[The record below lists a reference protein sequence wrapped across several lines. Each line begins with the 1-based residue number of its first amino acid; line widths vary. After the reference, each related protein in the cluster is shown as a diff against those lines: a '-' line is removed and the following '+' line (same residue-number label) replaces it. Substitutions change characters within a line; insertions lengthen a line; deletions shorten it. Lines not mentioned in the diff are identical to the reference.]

1 MATDTRTFDSTNAT
15 TNGAASITGNDAHLY
30 SAGSTGTQAGSAF
43 FNDTVSLDADF
54 TVTYTA
60 TIANSD
66 GIGVVFHNDARGAS
80 ALGLDDYSIGFA
92 GKASFNTGIQY
103 GLAVEFDTRQDN
115 PTNPGN
121 DINDNHSALR
131 YTGTRGGNPQG
142 NLTEQVN
149 VDSIVDLDD
158 GSVHAVQL
166 DWTAA
171 TNTLTWSLNG
181 TQITSVSY
189 SDATIDAFFQFPAD
203 GADVARDVHIG
214 VTSSSDA
221 GAGAVVQDF
230 TVTADFACF
239 ARGTR
244 IATPAGETLVEDL
257 QIGDLVRAADGRD
270 VPVKWVGTQTVMTR
284 FKPAERLA
292 LVRFAAGSLGH
303 DLPRRDLMVTTDHAM
318 LVDGVLCHAGALVN
332 GDSIVQIPA
341 AEMGESYTVYHIET
355 DAREIILA
363 EGAETET
370 FIDNVSRRVFDNYAE
385 FEALYGDVDE
395 MVELPLP
402 RALSHRQVPPAL
414 RKRLGAVR
422 VA

>member
-1 MATDTRTFDSTNAT
+1 MAVDTRGFNDTNAT
-15 TNGAASITGNDAHLY
+15 TNGVTSLNGTEAIIYDDL
-30 SAGSTGTQAGSAF
+30 SAVRGQAGSVF
-43 FNDTVSLDADF
+43 FNDTISLEANF
-54 TVTYTA
+54 SISYSA
-60 TIANSD
+60 TFVGPD
-66 GIGVVFHNDARGAS
+66 GIAFVMQASGAGAS
-80 ALGLDDYSIGFA
+80 ALGGVGIGMGYA
-92 GKASFNTGIQY
+92 GIAN
-103 GLAVEFDTRQDN
+103 GLAVELDTYFN
-115 PTNPGN
+115 GPGFN
-121 DINDNHSALR
+121 NVDINDNSSVIRDTDASAR
-131 YTGTRGGNPQG
+131 DPSG
-142 NLTEQVN
+142 NLTTQ
-149 VDSIVDLDD
+149 VDLDPIADLKD
-158 GSVHAVQL
+158 GLAHDVQI
-166 DWTAA
+166 DWNAA
-171 TNTLTWSLNG
+171 TNTITWSLDGIQLDTATFTEADLDTHFG
-181 TQITSVSY
+181 TGV
-189 SDATIDAFFQFPAD
+189 
-203 GADVARDVHIG
+203 RDVYIG
-214 VTSSSDA
+214 LT
-221 GAGAVVQDF
+221 GAKFGEGSGVVEDF

-292 LVRFAAGSLGH
+292 LVRFAAGSLGN

-355 DAREIILA
+355 DTHEIILA

-395 MVELPLP
+395 MIELPLP
-402 RALSHRQVPPAL
+402 RALSQRQVPLAL

-422 VA
+422 AA